1 MTFLNPAVLF
11 GLIAT
16 AIPVLI
22 HLLNLRK
29 LKKIDFSTL
38 SFLKELQKNK
48 IRKVKLKQ
56 WLLLVLR
63 FLIILFL
70 VGAFARPALKG
81 ISIGGTT
88 SSAKTTAVFIVDNT
102 FSMSVVDEKGSYF
115 NRAKQ
120 VVKNILNELQ
130 DGDEIAIIPVAGF
143 NNNDS
148 RLTNNLSEVK
158 KNIDELEISSV
169 SGTLHFAVL
178 EAARLLEGSK
188 NFNKEIYLL
197 SDFQKSR
204 LTNSNETISDLS
216 PLLEERVKLYTFDF
230 SGKDIYNIAVENFE
244 AGNQI
249 FEKDKQVGFIAQI
262 KNHSGQPANNLV
274 ASLFINGE
282 RSAQQSVNL
291 AEGESKKIFFE
302 TVLKH
307 SGFINAQVEIED
319 DDIIQDNKRFLS
331 LNIPEQITVGIFSE
345 NPGDANFLEL
355 PLKVSRENNFVKI
368 DSKNIAQLQSV
379 NLSSYDVVIILAD
392 NFYEHS
398 VKLLGYIKDGGSIFI
413 LPGSSGFYN
422 QFKNSCKSLQITTL
436 VSEVGT
442 INSGKSTAMFDQVDF
457 EHPVFTGI
465 FNKAAKKK
473 IESPEIYYYYKQLP
487 QGKGN
492 SIISL
497 SDNSTFLA
505 EYKTGKGKVFVLSV
519 SPVLS
524 WSNLPLKGIFVP
536 LVYKSVLYLAAKDNL
551 NVSQIAGELVD
562 INLQK
567 ISSQQ
572 ISVQKPSGIKEAIN
586 LNRNDDQN
594 FVSYHNTAETGIYKL
609 FAAEKQF
616 QSFTINTNPLESNTE
631 KLSKGEMG
639 DYLKKINFKGNV
651 VSLEPDEN
659 YFAKIQQ
666 ARFGSELWKIFL
678 VIAFALALIEMMVAR
693 SAKKDLV

>member
-88 SSAKTTAVFIVDNT
+88 SSAKTTAVFIIDNT

-120 VVKNILNELQ
+120 VVKNILSELQ
-130 DGDEIAIIPVAGF
+130 DGDEIAIIPAAGL
-143 NNNDS
+143 NNQL

-158 KNIDELEISSV
+158 KTIDELEISSV
-169 SGTLHFAVL
+169 SGTLHYAVL

-197 SDFQKSR
+197 TDFQKSR
-204 LTNSNETISDLS
+204 LAERDETISDLS
-216 PLLEERVKLYTFDF
+216 QLLDERVKMYTFDF
-230 SGKDIYNIAVENFE
+230 SGKEIYNIAVETFE

-249 FEKDKQVGFIAQI
+249 FEKDKQISFNAQI
-262 KNHSGQPANNLV
+262 KNYSKQPVNNLV
-274 ASLFINGE
+274 ASLYINGE
-282 RSAQQSVNL
+282 RSAQQSINL
-291 AEGESKKIFFE
+291 AEYESKKILFE
-302 TVLKH
+302 TILKH

-319 DDIIQDNKRFLS
+319 DDIIQDNKGYLS
-331 LNIPEQITVGIFSE
+331 LNIPEQINVLILSE
-345 NPGDANFLEL
+345 NPNDAKFVEL
-355 PLKVSRENNFVKI
+355 PLQVSSENNFVKT
-368 DSKNIAQLQSV
+368 DTRNIAQLQSV
-379 NLSSYDVVIILAD
+379 NLSGYDATIIIAD
-392 NFYEHS
+392 NFAGYAD
-398 VKLLGYIKDGGSIFI
+398 KLKSYIKEGGSILI
-413 LPGSSGFYN
+413 LPGSNGYFN
-422 QFKNSCKSLQITTL
+422 QFKNSCSALQINTL
-436 VSEVGT
+436 VSAAGN
-442 INSGKSTAMFDQVDF
+442 INSGKSTAIFDQVDF
-457 EHPVFTGI
+457 EHPVFTGM
-465 FNKAAKKK
+465 FTKGTKKK
-473 IESPEIYYYYKQLP
+473 IESPEIYFYYRQNT
-487 QGKGN
+487 QGSGN
-492 SIISL
+492 NIIAL
-497 SDNSTFLA
+497 SDNSSFLA
-505 EYKTGKGKVFVLSV
+505 EYKIEKGKIFILSV

-524 WSNLPLKGIFVP
+524 WSNFPLKGIFVP
-536 LVYKSVLYLAAKDNL
+536 LIYKSVLYLAAKDNANL
-551 NVSQIAGELVD
+551 SGIAGEEVD

-567 ISSQQ
+567 ISGAQ
-572 ISVQKPSGIKEAIN
+572 ITIQKPSGIKEAVN
-586 LNRNDDQN
+586 LNNFNSQN
-594 FVSYHNTAETGIYKL
+594 YINYRNTAETGIYKV
-609 FAAEKQF
+609 FSGDKQF
-616 QSFTINTNPLESNTE
+616 MNFTINTNPLESNTE
-631 KLSKGEMG
+631 KLKKDEFD
-639 DYLKKINFKGNV
+639 DYLKKINFKGTV
-651 VSLEPDEN
+651 VNLKPDEN

-678 VIAFALALIEMMVAR
+678 IIAFVLALIEMMVAR

>member
-88 SSAKTTAVFIVDNT
+88 SSAKTTAVFIIDNT

-130 DGDEIAIIPVAGF
+130 DGDEIAIIPAAGL
-143 NNNDS
+143 NNQL

-158 KNIDELEISSV
+158 KTIDELEISSV

-178 EAARLLEGSK
+178 EAAKLLEGSK

-197 SDFQKSR
+197 TDFQKSR
-204 LTNSNETISDLS
+204 LAERDETLSDLS
-216 PLLEERVKLYTFDF
+216 QLLDERVKIYTFDF
-230 SGKDIYNIAVENFE
+230 SGKEIYNIAVETFE

-249 FEKDKQVGFIAQI
+249 FEKDKQISFNAQI
-262 KNHSGQPANNLV
+262 KNYSRQPVNNLV
-274 ASLFINGE
+274 ASLYINGE
-282 RSAQQSVNL
+282 RSAQQSINL
-291 AEGESKKIFFE
+291 AEYESKKILFE

-307 SGFINAQVEIED
+307 SGFIDAQVEIED
-319 DDIIQDNKRFLS
+319 DDIIQDNKGYLS
-331 LNIPEQITVGIFSE
+331 INIPEQINVLILSE
-345 NPGDANFLEL
+345 NPDDAKFVEL
-355 PLKVSRENNFVKI
+355 PLQVSSENNFVKTDI
-368 DSKNIAQLQSV
+368 RNIAQLQSV
-379 NLSSYDVVIILAD
+379 NLTGYDAAIIIAD
-392 NFYEHS
+392 NFAGYAD
-398 VKLLGYIKDGGSIFI
+398 KLKSYIKDGGSILI
-413 LPGSSGFYN
+413 LPGSNGFFN
-422 QFKNSCKSLQITTL
+422 QFKNSCSALQINAL
-436 VSEVGT
+436 VSASGN
-442 INSGKSTAMFDQVDF
+442 INSGRSTAIFDQVDF
-457 EHPVFTGI
+457 EHPVFTGM
-465 FNKAAKKK
+465 FTKGAKKK
-473 IESPEIYYYYKQLP
+473 IESPEIYFYYRQNT
-487 QGKGN
+487 QGSGN
-492 SIISL
+492 NIIAL
-497 SDNSTFLA
+497 SDNSSFLA
-505 EYKTGKGKVFVLSV
+505 EYKIEKGKIFVLSV

-524 WSNLPLKGIFVP
+524 WSNFPLKGIFVP
-536 LVYKSVLYLAAKDNL
+536 LIYKSVLYLAAKDNANL
-551 NVSQIAGELVD
+551 SGVAGEEVD

-567 ISSQQ
+567 ISGAQ
-572 ISVQKPSGIKEAIN
+572 VTMQKPSGIKETVN
-586 LNRNDDQN
+586 LNNYSSQN
-594 FVSYHNTAETGIYKL
+594 YINYRNTAETGIYKV
-609 FAAEKQF
+609 FSSEKQF
-616 QSFTINTNPLESNTE
+616 MNFTINTNPLESNTE
-631 KLSKGEMG
+631 KLKKDEFD
-639 DYLKKINFKGNV
+639 DYLKKINFKGTV
-651 VSLEPDEN
+651 VSLKPDEN

-678 VIAFALALIEMMVAR
+678 IIAFVLALIEMMVAR

>member
-29 LKKIDFSTL
+29 LKRIDFSTL
-38 SFLKELQKNK
+38 TFLKELQKNK

-102 FSMSVVDEKGSYF
+102 FSMSVVNEKGSYF
-115 NRAKQ
+115 NRAKR
-120 VVKNILNELQ
+120 VVKNLLNELQ
-130 DGDEIAIIPVAGF
+130 DGDEVAIIPVAGL
-143 NNNDS
+143 NNQL

-169 SGTLHFAVL
+169 SGTLHLAVL

-197 SDFQKSR
+197 TDFQKSR
-204 LTNSNETISDLS
+204 LSNSGETISDLS
-216 PLLEERVKLYTFDF
+216 QLLDERVKMYLFDF
-230 SGKDIYNIAVENFE
+230 SGKKIYNQAVESFE
-244 AGNQI
+244 AANQI
-249 FEKDKQVGFIAQI
+249 FEKDKQINFTAQI
-262 KNHSGQPANNLV
+262 KNYSNQPVNNLV

-282 RSAQQSVNL
+282 RSAQQSINL
-291 AEGESKKIFFE
+291 AEGESKKILFE

-307 SGFINAQVEIED
+307 TGFINAQVEIED
-319 DDIIQDNKRFLS
+319 DDILQDNKSFLS
-331 LNIPEQITVGIFSE
+331 LNIPEQINVVVLAE
-345 NPGDANFLEL
+345 NMSDAKLLEL
-355 PLKVSRENNFVKI
+355 PLQVSSENNFVKI
-368 DSKNIAQLQSV
+368 DSRNINQLSSV
-379 NLSSYDVVIILAD
+379 NLSGYDAAIIVAD
-392 NFYEHS
+392 NFYEYS
-398 VKLLGYIKDGGSIFI
+398 GKLLGYVKEGGSIFI
-413 LPGSSGFYN
+413 LPCSNGFFN
-422 QFKNSCKSLQITTL
+422 QFKNSCSALQINSL
-436 VSEVGT
+436 VSASGN
-442 INSGKSTAMFDQVDF
+442 INSGKSTAMFDQIDF
-457 EHPVFTGI
+457 EHPVFAGI
-465 FNKAAKKK
+465 FDKAAKKEV
-473 IESPEIYYYYKQLP
+473 ESPEIYYYYKQLP

-497 SDNSTFLA
+497 SDNSTLLG
-505 EYKTGKGKVFVLSV
+505 EYKIEKGKVFVLSV

-536 LVYKSVLYLAAKDNL
+536 LVYKSVLYLAAKDNA
-551 NVSQIAGELVD
+551 NISRAAGDEVD

-567 ISSQQ
+567 ISGAQ
-572 ISVQKPSGIKEAIN
+572 ITIQKPSGIKEAIN
-586 LNRNDDQN
+586 LNTYEAQDYVDYKGT
-594 FVSYHNTAETGIYKL
+594 SETGVYEI
-609 FAAEKQF
+609 FAGEKQF
-616 QSFTINTNPLESNTE
+616 QNFTINTNSLESNTE
-631 KLSKGEMG
+631 KLSVGEID
-639 DYLKKINFKGNV
+639 DYMKKINFKGTV
-651 VSLEPDEN
+651 VRLNPDEN

-666 ARFGSELWKIFL
+666 ARFGSELWRIFL
-678 VIAFALALIEMMVAR
+678 IIAFVLALIEMMIAR

>member
-88 SSAKTTAVFIVDNT
+88 SSAKTTAVFIIDNT

-120 VVKNILNELQ
+120 VVKNILSELQ
-130 DGDEIAIIPVAGF
+130 DGDEIAIIPAAGL
-143 NNNDS
+143 NNQL

-158 KNIDELEISSV
+158 KTIDELEISSV
-169 SGTLHFAVL
+169 SGTLHYAVL

-197 SDFQKSR
+197 TDFQKSR
-204 LTNSNETISDLS
+204 LAERDETISDLS
-216 PLLEERVKLYTFDF
+216 QLLDERVKMYTFDF
-230 SGKDIYNIAVENFE
+230 SGKEIYNIAVETFE

-249 FEKDKQVGFIAQI
+249 FEKDKQISFNAQI
-262 KNHSGQPANNLV
+262 KNYSKQPVNNLV
-274 ASLFINGE
+274 ASLYINGE
-282 RSAQQSVNL
+282 RSAQQSINL
-291 AEGESKKIFFE
+291 AEYESKKILFE
-302 TVLKH
+302 TILKH

-319 DDIIQDNKRFLS
+319 DDIIQDNKDYLS
-331 LNIPEQITVGIFSE
+331 LNIPEQINVLILSE
-345 NPGDANFLEL
+345 NPNDAKFVEL
-355 PLKVSRENNFVKI
+355 PLQVSSENNFVKT
-368 DSKNIAQLQSV
+368 DTRNIAQLQSV
-379 NLSSYDVVIILAD
+379 NLSGYDATIIIAD
-392 NFYEHS
+392 NFAGYAD
-398 VKLLGYIKDGGSIFI
+398 KLKSYIKEGGSILI
-413 LPGSSGFYN
+413 LPGSNGYFN
-422 QFKNSCKSLQITTL
+422 QFKNSCSALQINTL
-436 VSEVGT
+436 VSAAGN
-442 INSGKSTAMFDQVDF
+442 INSGKSTAIFDQVDF
-457 EHPVFTGI
+457 EHPVFTGM
-465 FNKAAKKK
+465 FTKGTKKK
-473 IESPEIYYYYKQLP
+473 IESPEIYFYYRQNT
-487 QGKGN
+487 QGSGN
-492 SIISL
+492 NIIAL
-497 SDNSTFLA
+497 SDNSSFLA
-505 EYKTGKGKVFVLSV
+505 EYKTEKGKIFILSV

-524 WSNLPLKGIFVP
+524 WSNFPLKGIFVP
-536 LVYKSVLYLAAKDNL
+536 LIYKSVLYLAAKDNANL
-551 NVSQIAGELVD
+551 SGIAGEEVD

-567 ISSQQ
+567 ISGAQ
-572 ISVQKPSGIKEAIN
+572 ITIQKPSGIKEAVN
-586 LNRNDDQN
+586 LNNFNSQN
-594 FVSYHNTAETGIYKL
+594 YINYRNTAETGIYKV
-609 FAAEKQF
+609 FSGDKQF
-616 QSFTINTNPLESNTE
+616 MNFTINTNPLESNTE
-631 KLSKGEMG
+631 KLKKDEFD
-639 DYLKKINFKGNV
+639 DYLKKINFKGTV
-651 VSLEPDEN
+651 VNLKPDEN

-678 VIAFALALIEMMVAR
+678 IIAFVLALIEMMVAR